1 MAIGAWC
8 CLVLACNTTSIMPPK
23 PTNTVFAE
31 PAKPTSG
38 ISLPVVINLRA
49 ISQSLN
55 AQYAERYYTDDSY
68 ENNNAD
74 QLKITVFKREPLVI
88 QAIEN
93 NILADVPMRIE
104 GSYQFASKLLGMNV
118 THQQPFNFNVTVNLQ
133 TLPTFDK
140 DWNLKLNSKAN
151 IRWDDLPNFSVIGV
165 QVDFQKMFGKIIQGR
180 IDKLTDQLDEEITR
194 AVNLRKL
201 VSDNWKQITQPFSLD
216 KKTNSWLVIKPRN
229 VFYTQLQGY
238 DSLAKI
244 NLGLYS
250 VIEVVSGYK
259 PTTDSSTILPIL
271 YQTNKIDD
279 KVNLILNTEIKFEQ
293 INKLIQEQIA
303 GKPIKLEAKEYVI
316 DILDAQ
322 VFAHGDKIMIGVQVS
337 GKLNKGLISKKIKG
351 IIYLEGT
358 PIYNTNKQS
367 ITIKDI
373 DLNVKTKDVLLK
385 SASWLANS
393 KLFKNS
399 IESKLE
405 FSIANQLTQAKKL
418 ANEAVNK
425 QYSKSVQLSGV
436 VTEIAPTQVYITPN
450 AIRVNIKATG
460 KIGVELS
467 GF

>member
-55 AQYAERYYTDDSY
+55 AQYAERYYTDDLY

-93 NILADVPMRIE
+93 NILANVPMRIE

-118 THQQPFNFNVTVNLQ
+118 SHQQPFSFNVTVNLQ

-151 IRWDDLPNFSVIGV
+151 IRWDDLPNFAVIGV

-180 IDKLTDQLDEEITR
+180 IDKLTAQLDEEITR

-259 PTTDSSTILPIL
+259 PTTDSSTTLPIL

-293 INKLIQEQIA
+293 INKIIQEQIA

-322 VFAHGDKIMIGVQVS
+322 VFAHGDKIMIGVQVN

-358 PIYNTNKQS
+358 PIYNSNKQS

-399 IESKLE
+399 IANKLE

-425 QYSKSVQLSGV
+425 QYSKSLQLSGV

-460 KIGVELS
+460 NVGVELS

>member
-1 MAIGAWC
+1 MAIVAWC
-8 CLVLACNTTSIMPPK
+8 CLVLACNTTNIMPPK

-104 GSYQFASKLLGMNV
+104 GSYQFTSKLLGINV
-118 THQQPFNFNVTVNLQ
+118 THQQPFSFNVTVNLQ

-151 IRWDDLPNFSVIGV
+151 IKWDDLPNFSVIGV

-180 IDKLTDQLDEEITR
+180 IDKLTAQLDEEITR

-201 VSDNWKQITQPFSLD
+201 VSDNWKQVTQPFSLD

-259 PTTDSSTILPIL
+259 PVIDSSTTLPIL

-279 KVNLILNTEIKFEQ
+279 KVNLLLNTEIKFEQ

-303 GKPIKLEAKEYVI
+303 GKPIKLEAKDYVI

-322 VFAHGDKIMIGVQVS
+322 VFAHGDKIMIGVHVN
-337 GKLNKGLISKKIKG
+337 GKLNKGLIKKKIKG

-358 PIYNTNKQS
+358 PMYNANKLS

-405 FSIANQLTQAKKL
+405 FSIANQLIQAKKL

-425 QYSKSVQLSGV
+425 QYSKSVQLSGA